1 MSDPSTPPSES
12 TFVPPA
18 YPRLD
23 EPPSTLQQSIIERA
37 RESDSS
43 SRFTRKPIV
52 WVWIAAALLAIVP
65 IAITLGTAD
74 LLVRLMYRA
83 GARYAP
89 TRTEQPAPVVSSDPD
104 VVILQSFPSSP
115 DAPAPNKR

>member
-1 MSDPSTPPSES
+1 MSDSSTPPSAPE
-12 TFVPPA
+12 FVPPA

-23 EPPSTLQQSIIERA
+23 EPPSTLQQSIMERA
-37 RESDSS
+37 RESDAP
-43 SRFTRKPIV
+43 SRFARKRIFWV
-52 WVWIAAALLAIVP
+52 WVAAAMLAIVP

-89 TRTEQPAPVVSSDPD
+89 APTASPATPVSNDPD
-104 VVILQSFPSSP
+104 VVILQPFTTTPDSSSSSSH
-115 DAPAPNKR
+115 

>member
-1 MSDPSTPPSES
+1 MSDLATPPSAP

-23 EPPSTLQQSIIERA
+23 EPPSTLQQSIMERA
-37 RESDSS
+37 RESESP

-65 IAITLGTAD
+65 IVITLGTAD
-74 LLVRLMYRA
+74 VLVRLMYRA

-89 TRTEQPAPVVSSDPD
+89 SHPEQPAPAVSSDPD
-104 VVILQSFPSSP
+104 VVILQSFP
-115 DAPAPNKR
+115 APTEAPSANAH